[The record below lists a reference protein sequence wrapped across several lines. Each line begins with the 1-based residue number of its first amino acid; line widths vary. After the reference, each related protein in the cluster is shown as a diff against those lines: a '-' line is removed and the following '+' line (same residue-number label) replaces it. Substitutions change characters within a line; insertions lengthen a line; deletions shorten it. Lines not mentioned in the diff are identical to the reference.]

1 MSSKSSLPAAGDS
14 DLRYHEAL
22 TDTHPAPALNRQS
35 VILVFCCTL
44 LGAAAQILMKMGANK
59 LDHPTLIQM
68 AMNLPLM
75 AGYSLYGIS
84 TLLLVLALRKAQL
97 SVLYPIISLTY
108 VWVTIL
114 SVMIFGDSMN
124 VYKITGLAIIIGGV
138 SVLGLGGKKA

>member
-1 MSSKSSLPAAGDS
+1 
-14 DLRYHEAL
+14 
-22 TDTHPAPALNRQS
+22 
-35 VILVFCCTL
+35 
-44 LGAAAQILMKMGANK
+44 MKTGANK
-59 LDHPTLIQM
+59 LAHPTLWQM
-68 AMNLPLM
+68 ATNIPLM

-84 TLLLVLALRKAQL
+84 TLLLILALRKAQL

-124 VYKITGLAIIIGGV
+124 IFKVTGLAVIIGGV